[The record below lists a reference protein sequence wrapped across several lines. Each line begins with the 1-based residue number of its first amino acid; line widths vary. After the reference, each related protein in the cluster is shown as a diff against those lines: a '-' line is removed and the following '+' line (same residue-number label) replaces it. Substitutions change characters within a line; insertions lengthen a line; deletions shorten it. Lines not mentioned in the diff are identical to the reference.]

1 MLFRSFIFSWPKK
14 LAKYGGEI
22 RHGHCHIIDVLPT
35 CLEAAGV
42 RFPDSFSGITPKEPD
57 GVSLMDAIKG
67 KELEKRSF
75 FWEHGR
81 SCAVYKDGWK
91 LVAHRKPWKL
101 FNLNSDPVE
110 TSDLSKEYPEN
121 ATNLKALW
129 EKWGK
134 KYDVIPF
141 PGSKKSGK

>member
-1 MLFRSFIFSWPKK
+1 
-14 LAKYGGEI
+14 
-22 RHGHCHIIDVLPT
+22 
-35 CLEAAGV
+35 
-42 RFPDSFSGITPKEPD
+42 
-57 GVSLMDAIKG
+57 MDAIKG
-67 KELEKRSF
+67 EDLERRSF

-91 LVAHRKPWKL
+91 LVTHRGPWKL

-110 TSDLSKEYPEN
+110 QSDLSKEYPEN
-121 ATNLKALW
+121 AANLKVLW